1 MREHRYD
8 IMASKYDLHWVR
20 VKAGQYRLS
29 NGNYEVI
36 KKGTEWNV
44 YWYDLW
50 NGKKTLIHVADT
62 CADGKSYAIR
72 HHDKM
77 QKDAIKRL
85 GR

>member
-1 MREHRYD
+1 
-8 IMASKYDLHWVR
+8 MASKYDLHWNR
-20 VKAGQYRLS
+20 VKPGLYRLS
-29 NGNYEVI
+29 NGNYDVI

>member
-1 MREHRYD
+1 MV
-8 IMASKYDLHWVR
+8 SKYDLYWVR
-20 VKAGQYRLS
+20 IKAGHYRLS
-29 NGNYEVI
+29 NGNYDVI

-62 CADGKSYAIR
+62 YSEGKKFAIR

>member
-1 MREHRYD
+1 
-8 IMASKYDLHWVR
+8 MASKYDLHWVR
-20 VKAGQYRLS
+20 IKAGHYRLS
-29 NGNYEVI
+29 NGNYDVI

>member
-1 MREHRYD
+1 MV
-8 IMASKYDLHWVR
+8 SKYDLHWNR
-20 VKAGQYRLS
+20 VKPGLYRLS
-29 NGNYEVI
+29 NGNYDVI

-50 NGKKTLIHVADT
+50 NGKKTLIHVAGT

>member
-1 MREHRYD
+1 MV
-8 IMASKYDLHWVR
+8 SKYDLYWVR
-20 VKAGQYRLS
+20 IKAGHYRLS
-29 NGNYEVI
+29 NSNYDVI

-62 CADGKSYAIR
+62 CSEGKTFAIR
-72 HHDKM
+72 HHDRK
-77 QKDAIKRL
+77 QKEAIRRL